1 MKRGIQVHTTK
12 RSTAKVRKDIR
23 RAVKRARKQR
33 LNMEKWVH
41 TLPLG
46 TRIIM
51 AWRIIRGKPI
61 I

>member
-33 LNMEKWVH
+33 LNMEGWVH
-41 TLPLG
+41 TLPWY

-51 AWRIIRGKPI
+51 AIRIVFGKPI

>member
-1 MKRGIQVHTTK
+1 MKRGIQVYTTK

-41 TLPLG
+41 TLPFP
-46 TRIIM
+46 TRVVMAIRIIL
-51 AWRIIRGKPI
+51 GKPI